1 MKVLVTGGAGGVGRW
16 VVRELLA
23 HGHQATA
30 AGRTPDREAIEGSA
44 YEVLDCLDYPRL
56 LELVSRHESVIH
68 LAGIPS
74 LRRDMARQ
82 TFEANCMGT
91 YNVFEACVETG
102 IRKIAVASSINALGQ
117 WYGVKPL
124 PVRYFPIDED
134 HPQLLSDPYSFSK
147 KVLEDIGEY
156 YWHRH
161 GISSVSLRITWVI
174 NPMRGLEHVNAIR
187 AHGPGVEFLV
197 RNYWTWVDSRDSARA
212 FVAGIEAD
220 YEGAHNLF
228 INSDQNIVGLDSR
241 ALANHFF
248 PEAQEWREDI
258 QGDAALVSCRRA
270 REVLG
275 WEPTI
280 RLRPEY
286 GWEMQPSAPLTP
298 DTVVTPGPQRRRPRP
313 PESEQ
318 HQGSAPGQQSRQ

>member
-1 MKVLVTGGAGGVGRW
+1 MKVHVTGGAGGVGRW

-23 HGHQATA
+23 RGHQVTA
-30 AGRTPDREAIEGSA
+30 AGRTPGRETVEGSV
-44 YEVLDCLDYPRL
+44 YEVLDCLNYPRL
-56 LELVSRHESVIH
+56 RQLVSQHEAVIH

-74 LRRDMARQ
+74 LRPDMARE

-91 YNVFEACVETG
+91 FNVFEACVEAG
-102 IRKIAVASSINALGQ
+102 IPRIAVASSINALGQ

-161 GISSVSLRITWVI
+161 GIHSVSLRITWVI
-174 NPMRGLEHVNAIR
+174 NPWRGQEYVNTMRAY
-187 AHGPGVEFLV
+187 GPNVEFLV

-220 YEGAHNLF
+220 YQGAHKLF

-248 PEAQEWREDI
+248 PEAKEWREDI

-270 REVLG
+270 KEILG
-275 WEPTI
+275 WEPI
-280 RLRPEY
+280 YRLRPED
-286 GWEMQPSAPLTP
+286 GWNLQPSAPLTP
-298 DTVVTPGPQRRRPRP
+298 DMVMTPGPPRPHRRPPDR
-313 PESEQ
+313 
-318 HQGSAPGQQSRQ
+318 GQQ